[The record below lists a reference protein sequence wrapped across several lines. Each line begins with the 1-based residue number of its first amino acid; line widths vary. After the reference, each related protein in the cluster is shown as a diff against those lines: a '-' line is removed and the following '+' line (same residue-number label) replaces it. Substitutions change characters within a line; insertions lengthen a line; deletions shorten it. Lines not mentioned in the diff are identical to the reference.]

1 MPTASNSALGSAPGP
16 VRRELQPPTR
26 FAVAAFFFW
35 LVVTV
40 SWWVLAFAPLPLPP
54 EWLGEARAVCFG
66 STPSGLPDNYG
77 WVLLILGPLSMLG
90 FLLAVWGSELRFGLR
105 LAARRSS
112 GIALIVWISAGLVG
126 GGLWVARR
134 VDGARRAA
142 AAYAPLAEQERLPDA
157 YPRTFDPAPALG
169 LVDQTGAEVDLA
181 TLRGKTVLV
190 SFAFAHCVT
199 VCPMLIGTL
208 HAAIEGLP
216 PADMAV
222 VVITLDPWR
231 DTPGNLAAIAASW
244 KLERM
249 PNARVLSGAVDEV
262 NGVLAAWGAGGNR
275 DESTGEIGHPGL
287 IYVVDSQS
295 RIAFRFLN
303 PPRAWLIDAV
313 ARLQREPA

>member
-1 MPTASNSALGSAPGP
+1 MPNASDPALSS
-16 VRRELQPPTR
+16 RR
-26 FAVAAFFFW
+26 FAVGALSLW
-35 LVVTV
+35 LTITV
-40 SWWVLAFAPLPLPP
+40 GWWVLAFAPLPVPP
-54 EWLGEARAVCFG
+54 EWLDQARAVCFG
-66 STPSGLPDNYG
+66 SSPSGLPDNYG
-77 WVLLILGPLSMLG
+77 WVLLVLGPLSMLG
-90 FLLAVWGSELRFGLR
+90 FLLAVWGSELRAALR
-105 LAARRSS
+105 FASRRSW
-112 GIALIVWISAGLVG
+112 GVALVVWILAGLVG

-142 AAYAPLAEQERLPDA
+142 AAYAPLAEEERLPEA

-169 LVDQTGAEVDLA
+169 LVDQAGARLDLA

-208 HAAIEGLP
+208 HAATEGLP
-216 PADMAV
+216 PAEMAV

-249 PNARVLSGAVDEV
+249 PSARLLSGGVDEV
-262 NGVLAAWGAGGNR
+262 NAVLAAWGAGGNR
-275 DESTGEIGHPGL
+275 DETTGEISHPGL

-303 PPRAWLIDAV
+303 PPRGWLIDAV
-313 ARLQREPA
+313 ARLERERA